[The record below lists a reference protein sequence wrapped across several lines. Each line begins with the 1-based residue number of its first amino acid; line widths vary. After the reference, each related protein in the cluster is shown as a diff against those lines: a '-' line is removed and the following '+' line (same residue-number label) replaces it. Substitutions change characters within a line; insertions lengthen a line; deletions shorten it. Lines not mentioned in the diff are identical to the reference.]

1 MTTIRSASS
10 AKQISEQ
17 LGERLKQA
25 RLNRNITQEHMA
37 RQIGVSRR
45 TVINAEKGQVTL
57 ENLVAILQ
65 VLGLV
70 SQLDSFLP
78 AQPLSP
84 VQLMKLQGTRRQRAS
99 GQGEDEETGEGIKE
113 EPAW

>member
-1 MTTIRSASS
+1 MTAVRVSAR
-10 AKQISEQ
+10 KVSEQ

-25 RLNRNITQEHMA
+25 RLNRNITQEQVA
-37 RQIGVSRR
+37 RQIGISRR

-65 VLGLV
+65 VLGLA

-84 VQLMKLQGTRRQRAS
+84 VQLMKLQGARRQRAS
-99 GQGEDEETGEGIKE
+99 GQGESEGADEGVRE
-113 EPAW
+113 EPTW

>member
-1 MTTIRSASS
+1 MSILEDSPKAL
-10 AKQISEQ
+10 SER

-25 RLNRNITQEHMA
+25 RLNRNLTQEYIAQHV
-37 RQIGVSRR
+37 GVSRR

-70 SQLDSFLP
+70 AQLDSFLP
-78 AQPLSP
+78 AQPVSP
-84 VQLMKLQGTRRQRAS
+84 VQLMKLQGAKRQRAS
-99 GQGEDEETGEGIKE
+99 SQAETGPAASGIRE

>member
-1 MTTIRSASS
+1 MTAIGSPFS

-25 RLNRNITQEHMA
+25 RLNRNITQEHIA

-57 ENLVAILQ
+57 ENLVSILQ
-65 VLGLV
+65 VLGLA

-99 GQGEDEETGEGIKE
+99 GQGGDEEADKGVKE
-113 EPAW
+113 EPIW